1 MQRYFQ
7 WLVGDDRGKVVELV
21 DITQEDGEYFYN
33 FDDGESCNLSY
44 ICPGT
49 SDKKMLRGK
58 AMVEVPGPYNA
69 WKFEEV
75 KMGSFTTAEHEH
87 VDVPPLADILNQS
100 ESGML
105 EQSAVGTLNMIPP
118 KNNHVKNMP
127 LPDIQE
133 YLRENRN
140 PKPVPKPVA
149 LGGPSTP
156 KVEPQAQEP
165 EPAPRRSSGL
175 NVTVHDNTEDKEQE
189 RKPEKKQDISDPVH
203 ILVNTCKKHPT
214 EISLTVTLNLPGKGT
229 YSFAKDEFENG
240 GEKFISCLVG
250 MISTEEI
257 EAALKSA
264 LEEAYKETGN

>member
-58 AMVEVPGPYNA
+58 AMVEVPGPHNA
-69 WKFEEV
+69 WTFEEI
-75 KMGSFTTAEHEH
+75 KMGSFMTAEHEH

-100 ESGML
+100 ENGTL

-127 LPDIQE
+127 LPDIRE

-140 PKPVPKPVA
+140 PKPAPAPVPTQKPVE
-149 LGGPSTP
+149 LGGPNTP
-156 KVEPQAQEP
+156 KVNPVP
-165 EPAPRRSSGL
+165 EQHVRSS
-175 NVTVHDNTEDKEQE
+175 NVSVTVHDNTEESVA
-189 RKPEKKQDISDPVH
+189 KPVKKDVSDPVH

-214 EISLTVTLNLPGKGT
+214 EINLTVTLNLPGRGT
-229 YSFAKDEFENG
+229 YNFAKDEFENG
-240 GEKFISCLVG
+240 DEKFISCLVD

-257 EAALKSA
+257 ENALKKA
-264 LEEAYKETGN
+264 LEDAYKGNEN